1 MLVVIVFGLNMSGIG
16 SSDELPRLALF
27 FDNNLVQNYR
37 NGDDWYDIHPLLKDE
52 INKN

>member
-1 MLVVIVFGLNMSGIG
+1 LVYLAKSPYASIE
-16 SSDELPRLALF
+16 ELPRLAQF

-52 INKN
+52 INKTQN